1 MKRTQTPQAFYI
13 KDICDLH
20 REAIEKGILN
30 SVASCTLMVELGKE
44 VYFSKGSEK
53 NVKLTTV
60 EDLDIFK
67 ALLTLKRSEWLR

>member
-1 MKRTQTPQAFYI
+1 MI
-13 KDICDLH
+13 
-20 REAIEKGILN
+20 
-30 SVASCTLMVELGKE
+30 ELGKE